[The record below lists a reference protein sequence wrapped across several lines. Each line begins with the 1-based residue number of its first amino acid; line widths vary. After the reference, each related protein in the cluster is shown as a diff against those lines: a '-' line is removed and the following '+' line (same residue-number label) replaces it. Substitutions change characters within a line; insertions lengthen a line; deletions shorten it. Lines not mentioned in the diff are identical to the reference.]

1 MSQTKQAFSQMK
13 MEHLSCAVRKVIVH
27 VNHNHKRI
35 MVRNATSGKCVTQ
48 DNWYGTEGSACGGQ
62 VLKQVQSRKGRHH
75 RLGSSRWGRRRRT
88 HGVWRR
94 RTYTKKVL
102 SRHPYTPIVRHSK
115 SRTDTKHS
123 RQPIAGRACSK
134 EEQREHLL
142 AEAYKKADEVAE
154 YNVTKNCGVNGRQP
168 CTKNPLPASCK
179 LPCQKVKK
187 WLDGVLKEAESQAFI
202 DQMTEVA
209 SVMMV

>member
-1 MSQTKQAFSQMK
+1 M
-13 MEHLSCAVRKVIVH
+13 
-27 VNHNHKRI
+27 
-35 MVRNATSGKCVTQ
+35 
-48 DNWYGTEGSACGGQ
+48 
-62 VLKQVQSRKGRHH
+62 
-75 RLGSSRWGRRRRT
+75 
-88 HGVWRR
+88 WRR